1 MLPFAPYRPSLAM
14 QQSDTIETCLLT
26 TTAQAFD
33 IPAGAA
39 FVQFSSTASFAAR
52 FGTAAVAFP
61 TTSSTAATGAEIFQ
75 PNLTMPPRAFGST
88 KATTGFSIIAGVA
101 GGFVSMSFYGPGG

>member
-39 FVQFSSTASFAAR
+39 FVQFSSTASFGCR
-52 FGTAAVAFP
+52 FGTAAVAWP

-75 PNLTMPPRAFGST
+75 PNIMPPRAIGST
-88 KATTGFSIIAGVA
+88 KATTGFSLIAGAA

>member
-33 IPAGAA
+33 MPVGAA

-52 FGTAAVAFP
+52 FGTAAVAWP
-61 TTSSTAATGAEIFQ
+61 TASSTAATNAEIFQ
-75 PNLTMPPRAFGST
+75 PNAVMPARAFGST
-88 KATTGFSIIAGVA
+88 KATTGLSLIAGAA
-101 GGFVSMSFYGPGG
+101 GGIVSMAFYGPGS